1 MVLAGLGEAGAPRS
15 QPSSGW
21 SAVTSQD
28 RRPGQW
34 HCSWGR
40 LAGSRAGC
48 HAVHCT
54 LSPTCLLCCAE
65 PGLLRQLWG
74 PPLSFPQSHLSSP
87 QCQLSCRDSWG
98 LTKSFLFAEDA
109 PFPPLPLIHRLTVSS
124 HIWPPAVTSDIA
136 DMCPCILLL
145 HGSAHARVR
154 HPP

>member
-1 MVLAGLGEAGAPRS
+1 MWTLLHSLASQTRAQLPQSLMMPHQKKKEEKKRVQSMVLAGLGEAGAPRS

-54 LSPTCLLCCAE
+54 LSLRACSAAPE

-98 LTKSFLFAEDA
+98 LTKELSLCRGC
-109 PFPPLPLIHRLTVSS
+109 PIPLP
-124 HIWPPAVTSDIA
+124 
-136 DMCPCILLL
+136 CP
-145 HGSAHARVR
+145 
-154 HPP
+154 